1 MNTRKTIHKVYLAWD
16 FKKDELWLNEMAG
29 GMTMNTRKTIHK
41 VYLAWDFKKEE
52 LWLNEMAAEGWA
64 LEHAAFCSYTFVRC
78 EPGEYI
84 IRMEMNA
91 DRDYRSFVE
100 ETGAEYVGGCVNW
113 IYFRRKAELGSFD
126 LFSDIDSRIAHLARI
141 GKSLWLICLANLII
155 GVVNIIDGQTF
166 SIVNLLCSVL
176 LAYGLGRIHG
186 MKASLEEERALYE

>member
-1 MNTRKTIHKVYLAWD
+1 
-16 FKKDELWLNEMAG
+16 
-29 GMTMNTRKTIHK
+29 
-41 VYLAWDFKKEE
+41 
-52 LWLNEMAAEGWA
+52 MAAEGWA
-64 LEHAAFCSYTFVRC
+64 LEHAAFCSYTFVHC

-186 MKASLEEERALYE
+186 MKASLEEERALHE

>member
-1 MNTRKTIHKVYLAWD
+1 
-16 FKKDELWLNEMAG
+16 
-29 GMTMNTRKTIHK
+29 
-41 VYLAWDFKKEE
+41 
-52 LWLNEMAAEGWA
+52 
-64 LEHAAFCSYTFVRC
+64 
-78 EPGEYI
+78 
-84 IRMEMNA
+84 MEMNA

-155 GVVNIIDGQTF
+155 GVVNILDGQTF

-186 MKASLEEERALYE
+186 MKASLEEERSLHE

>member
-1 MNTRKTIHKVYLAWD
+1 MHTDVPGAPDDVAEVAPLLAGAHTVD
-16 FKKDELWLNEMAG
+16 LVVIGGDGRGHEADAVDYTVTLDADLVCRLLLDKDEA
-29 GMTMNTRKTIHK
+29 
-41 VYLAWDFKKEE
+41 V
-52 LWLNEMAAEGWA
+52 
-64 LEHAAFCSYTFVRC
+64 
-78 EPGEYI
+78 
-84 IRMEMNA
+84 A
-91 DRDYRSFVE
+91 DLGD
-100 ETGAEYVGGCVNW
+100 GGCVNW

-186 MKASLEEERALYE
+186 MNASLEEERALHE

>member
-1 MNTRKTIHKVYLAWD
+1 
-16 FKKDELWLNEMAG
+16 
-29 GMTMNTRKTIHK
+29 MNTRKTIHK

-141 GKSLWLICLANLII
+141 GKSLWLICPANRCCQYHRRTDVFHCKSAVQRSAGLWS
-155 GVVNIIDGQTF
+155 GPHPWDE
-166 SIVNLLCSVL
+166 SIP
-176 LAYGLGRIHG
+176 
-186 MKASLEEERALYE
+186 

>member
-1 MNTRKTIHKVYLAWD
+1 MNTRKI
-16 FKKDELWLNEMAG
+16 
-29 GMTMNTRKTIHK
+29 IHK

-100 ETGAEYVGGCVNW
+100 ETGAE
-113 IYFRRKAELGSFD
+113 
-126 LFSDIDSRIAHLARI
+126 
-141 GKSLWLICLANLII
+141 
-155 GVVNIIDGQTF
+155 
-166 SIVNLLCSVL
+166 IVNLLCSVL

-186 MKASLEEERALYE
+186 MNASLEEERALHE

>member
-1 MNTRKTIHKVYLAWD
+1 MNTRKI
-16 FKKDELWLNEMAG
+16 
-29 GMTMNTRKTIHK
+29 IHK

-52 LWLNEMAAEGWA
+52 LWLNEMAAEGWV

-113 IYFRRKAELGSFD
+113 VDRKSTRLNS
-126 LFSDIDSRIAHLARI
+126 SHSQQSRMPSSA
-141 GKSLWLICLANLII
+141 
-155 GVVNIIDGQTF
+155 
-166 SIVNLLCSVL
+166 
-176 LAYGLGRIHG
+176 
-186 MKASLEEERALYE
+186 

>member
-1 MNTRKTIHKVYLAWD
+1 
-16 FKKDELWLNEMAG
+16 
-29 GMTMNTRKTIHK
+29 MNTRKTIHK

-84 IRMEMNA
+84 IRM
-91 DRDYRSFVE
+91 
-100 ETGAEYVGGCVNW
+100 
-113 IYFRRKAELGSFD
+113 
-126 LFSDIDSRIAHLARI
+126 DIDSRIAHLARI

-155 GVVNIIDGQTF
+155 GVVNITDGQTF

-186 MKASLEEERALYE
+186 MKASLEEERALHE

>member
-1 MNTRKTIHKVYLAWD
+1 
-16 FKKDELWLNEMAG
+16 
-29 GMTMNTRKTIHK
+29 MNTRKTIHK

-100 ETGAEYVGGCVNW
+100 ETGAEYVGVCVNW
-113 IYFRRKAELGSFD
+113 IYFRRKAELWSFEQ
-126 LFSDIDSRIAHLARI
+126 F
-141 GKSLWLICLANLII
+141 
-155 GVVNIIDGQTF
+155 
-166 SIVNLLCSVL
+166 
-176 LAYGLGRIHG
+176 
-186 MKASLEEERALYE
+186 

>member
-1 MNTRKTIHKVYLAWD
+1 
-16 FKKDELWLNEMAG
+16 
-29 GMTMNTRKTIHK
+29 MNTRKTIHK

-78 EPGEYI
+78 EH
-84 IRMEMNA
+84 
-91 DRDYRSFVE
+91 
-100 ETGAEYVGGCVNW
+100 W

-186 MKASLEEERALYE
+186 MKASLEEERALHE

>member
-1 MNTRKTIHKVYLAWD
+1 
-16 FKKDELWLNEMAG
+16 
-29 GMTMNTRKTIHK
+29 MNTRKTIHK

-64 LEHAAFCSYTFVRC
+64 LEHAAFCSYT
-78 EPGEYI
+78 
-84 IRMEMNA
+84 
-91 DRDYRSFVE
+91 FVE

-186 MKASLEEERALYE
+186 MKASLEEERALHE

>member
-1 MNTRKTIHKVYLAWD
+1 MNTCKTIHKIYL
-16 FKKDELWLNEMAG
+16 E
-29 GMTMNTRKTIHK
+29 
-41 VYLAWDFKKEE
+41 WDFKKEE

-113 IYFRRKAELGSFD
+113 SISAAKPSSGRLTCFRTWIPAL
-126 LFSDIDSRIAHLARI
+126 RILHA
-141 GKSLWLICLANLII
+141 S
-155 GVVNIIDGQTF
+155 VNRSG
-166 SIVNLLCSVL
+166 
-176 LAYGLGRIHG
+176 
-186 MKASLEEERALYE
+186 

>member
-1 MNTRKTIHKVYLAWD
+1 
-16 FKKDELWLNEMAG
+16 
-29 GMTMNTRKTIHK
+29 MNTRKTIHK

-78 EPGEYI
+78 EPGEYV

-155 GVVNIIDGQTF
+155 GVVNILDGQTF

-186 MKASLEEERALYE
+186 IKASLEEERALHE

>member
-1 MNTRKTIHKVYLAWD
+1 MDTVLCSRPSS
-16 FKKDELWLNEMAG
+16 FPAG
-29 GMTMNTRKTIHK
+29 GYVLPPGTLYGALNSLCEKGWIRQLPVERGSRKKEYQLTAEGLAVLKHELARLQQLVANGESIRRRNDHEHAQNHHK

-113 IYFRRKAELGSFD
+113 IYFRRKAELGRLTCF
-126 LFSDIDSRIAHLARI
+126 R
-141 GKSLWLICLANLII
+141 
-155 GVVNIIDGQTF
+155 T
-166 SIVNLLCSVL
+166 
-176 LAYGLGRIHG
+176 
-186 MKASLEEERALYE
+186 

>member
-1 MNTRKTIHKVYLAWD
+1 
-16 FKKDELWLNEMAG
+16 
-29 GMTMNTRKTIHK
+29 
-41 VYLAWDFKKEE
+41 
-52 LWLNEMAAEGWA
+52 MAAEGWA
-64 LEHAAFCSYTFVRC
+64 LAHAAFCSCTFVHC

-113 IYFRRKAELGSFD
+113 ISFRRKAELGSFD

-176 LAYGLGRIHG
+176 LAYWLGRIHG
-186 MKASLEEERALYE
+186 MKASLEEERALHE

>member
-1 MNTRKTIHKVYLAWD
+1 
-16 FKKDELWLNEMAG
+16 
-29 GMTMNTRKTIHK
+29 MNTRKTIHK

-113 IYFRRKAELGSFD
+113 VYFRRKAELGSFD
-126 LFSDIDSRIAHLARI
+126 LFSDMDSRIAHLARI

-155 GVVNIIDGQTF
+155 GVVNILDL
-166 SIVNLLCSVL
+166 SL
-176 LAYGLGRIHG
+176 IHI
-186 MKASLEEERALYE
+186 

>member
-1 MNTRKTIHKVYLAWD
+1 
-16 FKKDELWLNEMAG
+16 
-29 GMTMNTRKTIHK
+29 MNTRKTIHK

-113 IYFRRKAELGSFD
+113 VYFRRKAELGSFD

-166 SIVNLLCSVL
+166 SIVNLL
-176 LAYGLGRIHG
+176 AYGLGRIHG
-186 MKASLEEERALYE
+186 MNASLEEERALHE

>member
-1 MNTRKTIHKVYLAWD
+1 
-16 FKKDELWLNEMAG
+16 
-29 GMTMNTRKTIHK
+29 MNTRKTIHK

-113 IYFRRKAELGSFD
+113 I
-126 LFSDIDSRIAHLARI
+126 SDIDSRIAHLARI

>member
-1 MNTRKTIHKVYLAWD
+1 
-16 FKKDELWLNEMAG
+16 
-29 GMTMNTRKTIHK
+29 
-41 VYLAWDFKKEE
+41 
-52 LWLNEMAAEGWA
+52 
-64 LEHAAFCSYTFVRC
+64 
-78 EPGEYI
+78 
-84 IRMEMNA
+84 MEMNA

-113 IYFRRKAELGSFD
+113 VYFRRKAELGSFD

-155 GVVNIIDGQTF
+155 GVVNILDGQTF

-186 MKASLEEERALYE
+186 MNASLEEERALHE

>member
-1 MNTRKTIHKVYLAWD
+1 MNNAQTIHKSIW
-16 FKKDELWLNEMAG
+16 NG
-29 GMTMNTRKTIHK
+29 ISRRKNSGSTK
-41 VYLAWDFKKEE
+41 W
-52 LWLNEMAAEGWA
+52 AAEGWA

-91 DRDYRSFVE
+91 DRDYRRFVE

-113 IYFRRKAELGSFD
+113 VYFRRKAELGSFD
-126 LFSDIDSRIAHLARI
+126 LFSDMDSRIAHLARI

-155 GVVNIIDGQTF
+155 GVVNILDGQTF

-186 MKASLEEERALYE
+186 MKASLEEERALHE

>member
-1 MNTRKTIHKVYLAWD
+1 
-16 FKKDELWLNEMAG
+16 
-29 GMTMNTRKTIHK
+29 MNTRKTIHK

-100 ETGAEYVGGCVNW
+100 ETGGRIC
-113 IYFRRKAELGSFD
+113 RRLCELD
-126 LFSDIDSRIAHLARI
+126 LFPPQSRAR
-141 GKSLWLICLANLII
+141 
-155 GVVNIIDGQTF
+155 VV
-166 SIVNLLCSVL
+166 
-176 LAYGLGRIHG
+176 
-186 MKASLEEERALYE
+186 